1 MAQMKEQDKTRENQ
15 LNEMETSNLS
25 DTNFK
30 TLVIMMLNERSGWT
44 DEFSENLN
52 KEIET
57 MKKNYS
63 EMKNTMN
70 WNKEYIR

>member
-30 TLVIMMLNERSGWT
+30 TLVIMMLNERSG
-44 DEFSENLN
+44 
-52 KEIET
+52 
-57 MKKNYS
+57 
-63 EMKNTMN
+63 
-70 WNKEYIR
+70 